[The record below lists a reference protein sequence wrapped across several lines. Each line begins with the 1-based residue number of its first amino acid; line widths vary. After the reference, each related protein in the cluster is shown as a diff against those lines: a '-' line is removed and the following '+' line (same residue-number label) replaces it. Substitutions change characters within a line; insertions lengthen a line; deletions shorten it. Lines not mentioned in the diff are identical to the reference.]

1 MKLNPSGPRK
11 ASPSLRGSALDPLKD
26 RDQMAALR
34 VDMRRRNRRCA
45 MTAIG
50 AEQKLDSH
58 VGSFRFAIRKRTSG
72 VCSRNS
78 QIRRY

>member
-34 VDMRRRNRRCA
+34 VDMRRRNRLCA

-50 AEQKLDSH
+50 AQRKLISEI
-58 VGSFRFAIRKRTSG
+58 GYFRSCPFPAVRW
-72 VCSRNS
+72 C
-78 QIRRY
+78 RRQTAEFDF